1 MLLIKTRNIKPDR
14 TPLAEK
20 QACKAQNT
28 ELQTLK
34 KFTQKSITEIL
45 KKIQKYKIKK
55 LPEKLQ
61 MYAPTKGSHFWHLWH
76 FGKLPSR

>member
-45 KKIQKYKIKK
+45 KKNTEIQNKIKK
-55 LPEKLQ
+55 
-61 MYAPTKGSHFWHLWH
+61 
-76 FGKLPSR
+76 

>member
-34 KFTQKSITEIL
+34 KFTQKKYNSNT
-45 KKIQKYKIKK
+45 KKKYRN
-55 LPEKLQ
+55 
-61 MYAPTKGSHFWHLWH
+61 TK
-76 FGKLPSR
+76 